1 MALSPA
7 LRGMVSKAKNKY
19 QNNNGKTVKPKEGRN
34 TYRILAPSPDQAE
47 WVPATGQFWRD
58 LGVHWIKADKDAK
71 PSVVLGDSE
80 IVYDKPSVIN
90 TAIQMAIDS
99 APDETSKELYSSFRS
114 RKTVLINALDR
125 NDNDNHVVLEL
136 TATTFGKYLDLLEIH
151 ADAGEDITDMVAGKD
166 IIITRTGKG
175 LQTEYD
181 VSAAPGTPK
190 PVTAEQIKG
199 AQDLIAFIE
208 ANYFR
213 GEEQKALNAI
223 SAIAGVAVPALPGAA
238 GASTPTAAL
247 TSGAA
252 TVGGAAMTE
261 ATDPAKVIDAS
272 TSDAQAAA
280 DLAAKVESE
289 AQAAAALEARRA
301 ELVAKQAAELAALS
315 GDTTPVVETPAVEQ
329 TASGLASSEEDALLA
344 ELEGLTA
351 NV

>member
-34 TYRILAPSPDQAE
+34 TFRILAPTPEQAD

-58 LGVHWIKADKDAK
+58 LGVHWIKPDENAK

-80 IVYDKPSVIN
+80 IVFDKPCVVN
-90 TAIQMAIDS
+90 TAIQMAIES
-99 APDETSKELYSSFRS
+99 AMTEEDKKLYESWRS

-151 ADAGEDITDMVAGKD
+151 ADAGVDITSQTEGLD
-166 IIITRTGKG
+166 IIITRSGKG

-181 VSAAPGTPK
+181 VAAAPGVSK
-190 PVTAEQIKG
+190 PVTSEQMQG
-199 AQDLIAFIE
+199 AQDLVAFIE

-223 SAIAGVAVPALPGAA
+223 SSITGIAVPALPGAA

-252 TVGGAAMTE
+252 SVEGAAMTG
-261 ATDPAKVIDAS
+261 AFDSAPVVDAS
-272 TSDAQAAA
+272 SSEAQAQA
-280 DLAAKVESE
+280 DLAAKAE
-289 AQAAAALEARRA
+289 AEAKVAAELEARRA
-301 ELVAKQAAELAALS
+301 ELLAKQKAELAALS
-315 GDTTPVVETPAVEQ
+315 GGTPAAEEKPAEEQ

-344 ELEGLTA
+344 ELEGLTST
-351 NV
+351 V